1 MPTNRTIKKDA
12 LTPTALIAGGAGFI
26 GSNLAETLLLKEC
39 RVVVLDSF
47 KTGQR
52 NYVENLL
59 QNPKFA
65 LFDAD
70 INNGIPEEIESVDY
84 VIHLAGLEEYLYN
97 SDNANLD
104 VLLTNSLGT
113 RHLLELAQKSE
124 AAFLLASSVDIYQG
138 LISPVNIDN
147 YFGSSVK
154 DEKKYSLIEAKRF
167 AEALVWEYFNKNST
181 NVRITRLPEIY
192 GPRMNLESGG
202 NLGKYLN
209 DLINGNE
216 FIVYGDGVENE
227 YYLYITDAVA
237 GIIKALFNKNTK
249 GNIYTLVDNEPH
261 TTLEL
266 VYMLKSLADGEV
278 KVSFKS
284 ASDNSVLIQPK
295 IPESNNLG
303 DLNWEPKTPLK
314 EGVLKT
320 LKYLG
325 YEINQHNFKPTKI
338 LEDKRK
344 EQKAETLGQVS
355 SIASEAVNANQS
367 HIHKSRGFANLK
379 IPNMPKLPHVKIL
392 RFDLLSKKILMLTAI
407 VLLSFILVFIVV
419 PTIQAW
425 QYTKN
430 GLLNIQKVPDYISK
444 LETAKSQESSNQAFI
459 NFAKAQNAFNQ
470 LHWIMYVAGK
480 NSLYESSIRLL
491 GSLKQFSKASYSVS
505 KAAVPFASTWDV
517 IRPNTQTTFS
527 NEAFN
532 KSKLD
537 LSSAKNSLQLAQ
549 AELKNVNPDNFPKK
563 YADQILQYKKLT
575 DRSNDVMELA
585 ASLNAAMPALL
596 GIDQPKK
603 YLIIFQNP
611 NEIRATGGFIGSYGL
626 LELDKG
632 KITNLYIDDIYNPDG
647 QIDLQN
653 ISKAPPKP
661 IKDFLKETKLHIR
674 NANWDPDFT
683 KSANTIEELYTN
695 VAGEKLSGVIGID
708 LYMAQYLLKVTGPIF
723 LTAYNEEIT
732 SDNMYEKAQFHSEFN
747 YVEGSAQK
755 RQFLSVLGGKLLEKV
770 FATPKDKMPNL
781 LTELYKSFKERHFLI
796 YLENNAF
803 AATLEKEGW
812 DGSLVK
818 TSGDYLNVVNSNL
831 GGTKA
836 NYYVK
841 NTMDY
846 KVSSKTRDGLLRGE
860 LTLTYKHTGQSDA
873 WPGGSYTDY
882 IRVLTQTGSKLTGAK
897 LTYSKADGTSQTT
910 DILEKMVIAKV
921 DNYNSFETDFKLEP
935 KDTVI
940 LKVEYD
946 VPANLSLTADNK
958 YYSLYWQKQPGTQDD
973 GVSFSFTPPLGLKIT
988 QTSVSGTYTNDAFEY
1003 NNLLNT
1009 DKQMYLKLD

>member
-1 MPTNRTIKKDA
+1 MPANQTIKKDA
-12 LTPTALIAGGAGFI
+12 LIPTALIAGGAGFI

-39 RVVVLDSF
+39 RVVVLDNF
-47 KTGQR
+47 KTGKK

-97 SDNANLD
+97 SNNVNLD

-124 AAFLLASSVDIYQG
+124 ASFLLASSVDIYQG

-147 YFGSSVK
+147 YFGSTVK
-154 DEKKYSLIEAKRF
+154 DEKRYSLIEAKRF
-167 AEALVWEYFNKNST
+167 AEALVWEYFNKSST
-181 NVRITRLPEIY
+181 NVRIARLPEIY

-216 FIVYGDGVENE
+216 FVVYGDGVENE

-249 GNIYTLVDNEPH
+249 GNIYTLIDNEPH
-261 TTLEL
+261 ATLEI
-266 VYMLKSLADGEV
+266 VYMLKSLANREV
-278 KVSFKS
+278 KVSFKN
-284 ASDNSVLIQPK
+284 ASDNSPLIQPK

-303 DLNWEPKTPLK
+303 DLNWEPRTPLK

-344 EQKAETLGQVS
+344 EQQAEMAGQIN
-355 SIASEAVNANQS
+355 SIASDKVNAS
-367 HIHKSRGFANLK
+367 PSYIHKVKRSDGL
-379 IPNMPKLPHVKIL
+379 KLPN
-392 RFDLLSKKILMLTAI
+392 FDLLSKRIFLLITV
-407 VLLSFILVFIVV
+407 VLLSFILVFITMPAV
-419 PTIQAW
+419 QAW

-430 GLLNIQKVPDYISK
+430 GLLHIQKVPDYISK
-444 LETAKSQESSNQAFI
+444 LNTDKSREDSNQAFI

-470 LHWIMYVAGK
+470 LHWIMYLVGK
-480 NSLYESSIRLL
+480 NNLYESTIRLL

-527 NEAFN
+527 DEAFN

-549 AELKNVNPDNFPKK
+549 AELKNINPDEFSKK
-563 YADQILQYKKLT
+563 QADQILAYKKLT
-575 DRSNDVMELA
+575 DRSNDIMELA
-585 ASLNAAMPALL
+585 TSLNAAMPNLL

-647 QIDLQN
+647 QIDLRN
-653 ISKAPPKP
+653 ISKTPPTP
-661 IKDFLKETKLHIR
+661 IKDFLKESKLHIR

-683 KSANTIEELYTN
+683 KSAKTIEELYTS
-695 VAGEKLSGVIGID
+695 VTGEKLSGVIGID

-732 SDNMYEKAQFHSEFN
+732 ADNVYEKAQFRSEFN
-747 YVEGSAQK
+747 YVEGSSQK
-755 RQFLSVLGGKLLEKV
+755 RQFLSILGGKLLEKV
-770 FATPKDKMPNL
+770 FATPKDKIPNL
-781 LTELYKSFKERHFLI
+781 LAEVYKSFKERHFLI
-796 YLENNAF
+796 YLENNTF
-803 AATLEKEGW
+803 AATLEKERW
-812 DGSLVK
+812 DGGLVQ
-818 TSGDYLNVVNSNL
+818 TSGDYLSVVNSNL

-860 LTLTYKHTGQSDA
+860 LSLTYKHTGQSNA

-882 IRVLTQTGSKLTGAK
+882 VRVLTQTGSKLTGAK
-897 LTYSKADGTSQTT
+897 LIYTKADGTSQTT
-910 DILEKMVIAKV
+910 DIPEKMVVAKTG
-921 DNYNSFETDFKLEP
+921 NYNSFETDFKLEP
-935 KDTVI
+935 KDTII

-946 VPANLSLTADNK
+946 VPTNLSLTTDNK
-958 YYSLYWQKQPGTQDD
+958 YYSFYWQKQPGTQDD
-973 GVSFSFTPPLGLKIT
+973 NISFSFAPPLGLKIT
-988 QTSVSGTYTNDAFEY
+988 QTNLNETYTNDSFDY
-1003 NNLLNT
+1003 RDLLNT
-1009 DKQMYLKLD
+1009 DKQIYLKLD